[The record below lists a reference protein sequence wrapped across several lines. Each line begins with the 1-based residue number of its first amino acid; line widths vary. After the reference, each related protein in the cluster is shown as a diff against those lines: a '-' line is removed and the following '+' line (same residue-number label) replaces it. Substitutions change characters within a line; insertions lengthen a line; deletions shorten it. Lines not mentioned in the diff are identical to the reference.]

1 MPAAS
6 LTLLG
11 GFDARLDSG
20 VALALP
26 THKYKAL
33 LAFLAVP
40 AGQVHPR
47 DRLVALL
54 WGDRSH
60 DQGRTALRQALW
72 VLRKAFNTMATA
84 GLVIDGDLISLD
96 PSAVRV
102 DVAEFERAVTG
113 AACDLERA
121 AALYRGEFLAG
132 LAARETPFEDWLR
145 VERERLGELAA
156 QALARLLAHQ
166 RKTRDLEAAVQ

>member
-11 GFDARLDSG
+11 GFDARLASG
-20 VALALP
+20 AVLALP

-40 AGQVHPR
+40 AGQMHPR

-54 WGDRSH
+54 WGDRNH
-60 DQGRTALRQALW
+60 DQGRTALRQAIW
-72 VLRKAFNTMATA
+72 VLRKALNDGTSA
-84 GLVIDGDLISLD
+84 GLVIDGDLIGVD
-96 PSAVRV
+96 GVAVGV
-102 DVAEFERAVTG
+102 DAAAFERAAANG
-113 AACDLERA
+113 APAELERA

-132 LAARETPFEDWLR
+132 VAARE
-145 VERERLGELAA
+145 
-156 QALARLLAHQ
+156 
-166 RKTRDLEAAVQ
+166 